1 MLYFSS
7 AMSQTQTEK
16 RTADDRSLPAG
27 QESAGSQES
36 ESLNSLLSEW
46 ETDSGSQ
53 SAAQP
58 RDDFAK
64 TVRGLKPVVDFARSE
79 MDRKASETA
88 QQEVGE
94 ALSFV
99 KEAEELKEVGDPV
112 VRGLMEA
119 FALEDKAFAK
129 AFQNRGDNPE
139 AWKQALGRSRDWA
152 VDQIKGLPGMKDRS
166 DIEAAEAAV
175 AGTGNGNAPSEDDL
189 PSTAAMVNMTA
200 REWRQFV
207 MEQEAKAPG

>member
-1 MLYFSS
+1 
-7 AMSQTQTEK
+7 MSQTQTEK
-16 RTADDRSLPAG
+16 RTVDDSAPSG
-27 QESAGSQES
+27 TPESAGSQES

-46 ETDSGSQ
+46 ETDTGSQ

-79 MDRKASETA
+79 MDRKATEAA
-88 QQEVGE
+88 QKEVGD

-119 FALEDKAFAK
+119 FALEDKAFAA

-152 VDQIKGLPGMKDRS
+152 VEQIKGLPGMKERNDL
-166 DIEAAEAAV
+166 EAAEAAV
-175 AGTGNGNAPSEDDL
+175 AGTGNGNAPPDDDL
-189 PSTAAMVNMTA
+189 PSTAKMVNMNA
-200 REWRQFV
+200 REWRQFL
-207 MEQEAKAPG
+207 MEQESKAAG